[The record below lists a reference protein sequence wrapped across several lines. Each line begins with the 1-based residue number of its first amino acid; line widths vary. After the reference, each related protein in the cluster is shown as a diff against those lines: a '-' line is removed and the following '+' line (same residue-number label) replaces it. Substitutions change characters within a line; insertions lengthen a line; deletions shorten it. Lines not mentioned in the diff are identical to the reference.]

1 MDRSQMPLSSLPRL
15 PGVTDN
21 AARKQIAIWLLACC
35 ALLFVMVVVGGVTR
49 LTHSGLSIVEWK
61 PVVGALPPLNQEQW
75 QDAFSKYQQ
84 TPEYDKVNRG
94 MTLEA
99 FKGIFWWEYGH
110 RLLGRGIGAAFLL
123 PFLYFLMRGKL
134 DRPLA
139 LKLWGIFFLG
149 SLQGAMGWYMVKSG
163 LVDDPRV
170 SQYRLTAHLGLALL
184 IYAAMFWVALDLL
197 FPVRAAQRAEAID
210 RLRKLSLWLAAL
222 IFVIALSGG
231 MVAGIRAGLAYNTF
245 PLMNG
250 HWVPPEIM
258 MLEPWYLNFFNN
270 MATVQFNHRLIAWML
285 AFLVPL
291 FWLRA
296 RRLPLNPAAQWAC
309 DALLITLVLQISL
322 GIATLLL
329 VVPVTLAAAHQGG
342 ALLLFTTALLA
353 SHRLR

>member
-1 MDRSQMPLSSLPRL
+1 
-15 PGVTDN
+15 
-21 AARKQIAIWLLACC
+21 
-35 ALLFVMVVVGGVTR
+35 
-49 LTHSGLSIVEWK
+49 
-61 PVVGALPPLNQEQW
+61 
-75 QDAFSKYQQ
+75 
-84 TPEYDKVNRG
+84 
-94 MTLEA
+94 
-99 FKGIFWWEYGH
+99 
-110 RLLGRGIGAAFLL
+110 
-123 PFLYFLMRGKL
+123 
-134 DRPLA
+134 
-139 LKLWGIFFLG
+139 
-149 SLQGAMGWYMVKSG
+149 
-163 LVDDPRV
+163 
-170 SQYRLTAHLGLALL
+170 
-184 IYAAMFWVALDLL
+184 
-197 FPVRAAQRAEAID
+197 
-210 RLRKLSLWLAAL
+210 
-222 IFVIALSGG
+222 
-231 MVAGIRAGLAYNTF
+231 VAGIRAGLAYNTF